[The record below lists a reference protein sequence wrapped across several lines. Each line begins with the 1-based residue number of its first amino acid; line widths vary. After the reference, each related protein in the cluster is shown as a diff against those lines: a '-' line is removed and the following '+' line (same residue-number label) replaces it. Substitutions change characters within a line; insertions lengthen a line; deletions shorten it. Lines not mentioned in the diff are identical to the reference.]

1 MGKQCFECEFYRAY
15 YTKGYCN
22 FTKQDCGECKIDRT
36 KTNKHNSG
44 CEKFMRARHSHLNN
58 GLVLRKTNQ
67 ISEELK
73 TLITFLQEKY
83 ERDAD

>member
-1 MGKQCFECEFYRAY
+1 
-15 YTKGYCN
+15 
-22 FTKQDCGECKIDRT
+22 
-36 KTNKHNSG
+36 
-44 CEKFMRARHSHLNN
+44 MRARHSHLNN

-73 TLITFLQEKY
+73 TLITFLQEKC